1 MYLSDGRYRV
11 IGELGSGGFG
21 SVYLAEDQ
29 TLRKMWAIKKI
40 PEGLLK
46 EAAEA
51 ELSVL
56 TRASH
61 PGIVRITDVFR
72 TDGHIYIVMDHVKGM
87 NLSKL
92 IRSGIKIPEK
102 TLFMWIIEICD
113 AVSYLHGMSPP
124 VIIRDL
130 KPDNIMVRPEGHIIL
145 IDFGAA
151 SVSKGTP
158 EDYVCG
164 SKGYMAP
171 EQLTQGKTDERSDI
185 FSLGRVIAFAAGDKK
200 TFGLNY
206 VVKRCTASDPD
217 RRYKNA
223 GQIKRDILIL
233 SNLGKSAIVLIIILI
248 IGLFITVNTI
258 KETEEL
264 NAAAAAEQAYSQA
277 LMCFYDLKDYED
289 TARYLK
295 NVPEETYPE
304 SRYYLQIST
313 MLSGASSDRTELW
326 EILEEFCSFN
336 ESSASEIGA
345 DRYIKNTL
353 CIAKTYISS
362 DEKGE
367 GYEKAEKTLKKALC
381 GGYKDK
387 ISAGYEAETIR
398 LMINSLISEGRLNEE
413 KKKAKYEEA
422 ISFLSRLERLDE
434 DAGDSDS
441 AVRDITD
448 TALLYTEIKEYDK
461 ALEAYARAEREY
473 PGNAKLGYIQHILLL
488 MRCERPK
495 AEIERVWETALEAG
509 ITRDEDYEI
518 VKERMD
524 AYDKDI

>member
-102 TLFMWIIEICD
+102 TLFTWIIEICD

-164 SKGYMAP
+164 
-171 EQLTQGKTDERSDI
+171 
-185 FSLGRVIAFAAGDKK
+185 
-200 TFGLNY
+200 
-206 VVKRCTASDPD
+206 
-217 RRYKNA
+217 
-223 GQIKRDILIL
+223 
-233 SNLGKSAIVLIIILI
+233 
-248 IGLFITVNTI
+248 
-258 KETEEL
+258 
-264 NAAAAAEQAYSQA
+264 
-277 LMCFYDLKDYED
+277 
-289 TARYLK
+289 
-295 NVPEETYPE
+295 
-304 SRYYLQIST
+304 
-313 MLSGASSDRTELW
+313 
-326 EILEEFCSFN
+326 
-336 ESSASEIGA
+336 
-345 DRYIKNTL
+345 
-353 CIAKTYISS
+353 
-362 DEKGE
+362 
-367 GYEKAEKTLKKALC
+367 
-381 GGYKDK
+381 
-387 ISAGYEAETIR
+387 
-398 LMINSLISEGRLNEE
+398 
-413 KKKAKYEEA
+413 
-422 ISFLSRLERLDE
+422 
-434 DAGDSDS
+434 
-441 AVRDITD
+441 VRDTWH
-448 TALLYTEIKEYDK
+448 
-461 ALEAYARAEREY
+461 
-473 PGNAKLGYIQHILLL
+473 PSS
-488 MRCERPK
+488 
-495 AEIERVWETALEAG
+495 
-509 ITRDEDYEI
+509 
-518 VKERMD
+518 
-524 AYDKDI
+524 

>member
-11 IGELGSGGFG
+11 IGELGTGGFG

-29 TLRKMWAIKKI
+29 TLHKTWAIKKI
-40 PEGLLK
+40 PESLLK

-51 ELSVL
+51 ELMVL

-72 TDGHIYIVMDHVKGM
+72 TDGHIYIVMDHVQGM

-92 IRSGIKIPEK
+92 LRSDIKISEK
-102 TLFMWIIEICD
+102 TLLTWFIEICD
-113 AVSYLHGMSPP
+113 AVSYLHGMCPP

-130 KPDNIMVRPEGHIIL
+130 KPDNIMVRPDGHIIL

-151 SVSKGTP
+151 SFSKGTP

-171 EQLTQGKTDERSDI
+171 EQLTQGRTDERSDI
-185 FSLGRVIAFAAGDKK
+185 FSLGRVIAFAAGERKPL
-200 TFGLNY
+200 GLSY
-206 VVKRCTASDPD
+206 VIKRCTASDPE

-233 SNLGKSAIVLIIILI
+233 RNLGKSTIVLIIILL
-248 IGLFITVNTI
+248 IGIFITVNTR
-258 KETEEL
+258 KETEEI

-295 NVPEETYPE
+295 SVPEETYPE
-304 SRYYLQIST
+304 SRYYLRIST
-313 MLSGASSDRTELW
+313 LLSEASSDRGELW
-326 EILEEFCSFN
+326 ETLDEFCSFN
-336 ESSASEIGA
+336 ESSASEIGS
-345 DRYIKNTL
+345 DRYIKNAL

-367 GYEKAEKTLKKALC
+367 GYEKAEKTLKKALS

-387 ISAGYEAETIR
+387 ISAGYEAETVR
-398 LMINSLISEGRLNEE
+398 LMINSLISEGRLKEE

-422 ISFLSRLERLDE
+422 IDLLSRLEKLDE
-434 DAGDSDS
+434 AAGDSES
-441 AVRDITD
+441 AVRDMTD
-448 TALLYTEIKEYDK
+448 KALLYTELKEYDK
-461 ALEAYARAEREY
+461 ALETYAEAEREY
-473 PGNAKLGYIQHILLL
+473 PGNAGFGYIQHILLL
-488 MRCERPK
+488 MRCDRPR
-495 AEIERVWETALEAG
+495 AEIERVWEMALDAG
-509 ITRDEDYEI
+509 IPQDEDYEVI
-518 VKERMD
+518 KERMD
-524 AYDKDI
+524 AYDKDQ